1 VPTKNVEQTFG
12 SPCLKTLISG
22 HDDSSALMKDDDDQ
36 PIENDIAC
44 S

>member
-1 VPTKNVEQTFG
+1 MPTKTFE

-22 HDDSSALMKDDDDQ
+22 HTASPALMKDDDDQ